1 MEHILLGQ
9 TDSERGVFMH
19 LRVILVIELGKR
31 LILIPK
37 IINKYVFSYIYT
49 NDYNLPLCIP
59 IISNQIFMI
68 FKFFIQNLFLYMLF

>member
-31 LILIPK
+31 LILMQK

-49 NDYNLPLCIP
+49 ND
-59 IISNQIFMI
+59 
-68 FKFFIQNLFLYMLF
+68 